1 MSQTFLKKLFKNII
15 LIVILFSGIS
25 FSQTTRTGF
34 KILGISVEGNKSAD
48 ASTII
53 ANSGLKVNDEIQ
65 VPGDQTLNAIK
76 QLWALNIFSDIQIL
90 IDKQIATG
98 VFLKIVVKENS
109 RFEKL
114 VIEGNDDLSTTD
126 IENKA
131 GFIRGQIIRPVDI
144 ARLKQKLLK
153 NYATDGYLNADVN
166 PVTYRYFTADT
177 TKKGIEVKWRNEK
190 DLADEFSVEY
200 PFGDITYSN
209 LIEKIKDRVLIKLKI
224 KENDKITVREI
235 HFVGNNAFHDGDL
248 KGAMNDIE
256 EAKWWKFWSGAK
268 FDKDKFDKD
277 KKLIQDFY
285 LKNGYRDAGI
295 VADSLVYFNNNKDLK
310 IYISVYEGPQ
320 YKIRNIVWQGNTVFP
335 AEALSERLD
344 FKKGDI
350 YDYEKF
356 ERNLRQNEKQSDI
369 SSMYLDN
376 GYLTF
381 NLKTT
386 EQKVDPDSIDLIIR
400 MEEKNQFRIGKVDI
414 SGNDKTMDKVIRRE
428 LYTIP
433 GDFFNRALL
442 FRSVQQLANLQFF
455 NVEKLY
461 GPQGI
466 DYNLENDSTV
476 NVAFHV
482 EEKSSDYLNASVG
495 YSGSFGF
502 SGSVGV
508 TLTNFSMS
516 NPFSLGGG
524 QVLSFNW
531 QFGVG
536 NIYRTFT
543 LGFTEPWMYD
553 TPTLAG
559 VELFDTRQQYIYDLS
574 QAGATLKLGRR
585 LKWPDDYFYIQGL
598 FRFQYNDVLNGGGVY
613 PIGVS
618 HQFTLGATI
627 SRRDIDNPTFP
638 SKGSNVSLD
647 AELSGGPFLPGDV
660 NYLKLGFKVE
670 WYKRLFNSNRVAFY
684 TVSNFGYLQELD
696 KASETKINPFEYF
709 FMGGNG
715 LVIATEPLRGYDDRT
730 IGPKAADGT
739 TVFGGRVMTRYT
751 AELRVSVAQDPI
763 PLYLLAFAEAGNVF
777 EKFANTDIFSLKKS
791 VGVGARIMINPIG
804 LIGFDLGYGFDRKS
818 VDGKDPA
825 WLFHFQ
831 FGKGF

>member
-34 KILGISVEGNKSAD
+34 KILGITVEGNKSAD

-98 VFLKIVVKENS
+98 AFLKIVVKENS

-144 ARLKQKLLK
+144 ARLRQKLLK

-177 TKKGIEVKWRNEK
+177 TKKGIEIKWRNEK

-508 TLTNFSMS
+508 TLTNFSMG

-559 VELFDTRQQYIYDLS
+559 IELFDTRQQYIYDLS
-574 QAGATLKLGRR
+574 QAGATFKLGRR

-670 WYKRLFNSNRVAFY
+670 WYKRLFNSNRVALY

-739 TVFGGRVMTRYT
+739 TVFGGRVLTRYT

>member
-1 MSQTFLKKLFKNII
+1 MSQSFLKKLFKNII
-15 LIVILFSGIS
+15 LIVILFSS
-25 FSQTTRTGF
+25 FSLPQATRSSF
-34 KILGISVEGNKSAD
+34 KILGIAVEGNKSAD

-53 ANSGLKVNDEIQ
+53 SNSGLKVNDEIQ

-76 QLWALNIFSDIQIL
+76 QLWALNIFSDVQIL
-90 IDKQIATG
+90 IDKQIQTG

-114 VIEGNDDLSTTD
+114 VIEGNDELSTTD

-131 GFIRGQIIRPVDI
+131 GFIRGQIIRHVDI
-144 ARLKQKLLK
+144 SRLKQKLLN
-153 NYATDGYLNADVN
+153 NYATDGYLNADID
-166 PVTYRYFTADT
+166 PVIYHYFTADT
-177 TKKGIEVKWRNEK
+177 TKKGINVIWRNDK
-190 DLADEFSVEY
+190 DLSDEYTVEY
-200 PFGDITYSN
+200 QFSDITYSN
-209 LIEKIKDRVLIKLKI
+209 LIEKIKDRILLKLKI

-235 HFVGNNAFHDGDL
+235 HFIGNKAFSEGDL

-256 EAKWWKFWSGAK
+256 ESHWWKFWSGAK
-268 FDKDKFDKD
+268 FDKDKFEKD
-277 KKLIQDFY
+277 KKAIQDFY
-285 LKNGYRDAGI
+285 LKNGYRDAGVI
-295 VADSLVYFNNNKDLK
+295 SDSLAYSNNKKDLK

-386 EQKVDPDSIDLIIR
+386 EQKIDPDSIDLIIR

-433 GDFFNRALL
+433 GEYFNRALL

-559 VELFDTRQQYIYDLS
+559 IELFDTRQQYIYDLS

-613 PIGVS
+613 PIGIS
-618 HQFTLGATI
+618 HQYTLGVTI

-638 SKGSNVSLD
+638 SKGSAVSFD

-660 NYLKLGFKVE
+660 NYYKLGFKVE
-670 WYKRLFNSNRVAFY
+670 WYKRLFNSNRIALY
-684 TVSNFGYLQELD
+684 TTSNMGYLQELD
-696 KASETKINPFEYF
+696 QASATKINPFEYF

-715 LVIATEPLRGYDDRT
+715 LVIATEPLRGYDDRS
-730 IGPKAADGT
+730 IGPKTSDG

-751 AELRVSVAQDPI
+751 AELRVSVSQDPI

-791 VGVGARIMINPIG
+791 AGVGARIMINPIG

>member
-15 LIVILFSGIS
+15 LISILFSTIS
-25 FSQTTRTGF
+25 FSQSTRSSF
-34 KILGISVEGNKSAD
+34 KILGITVEGNKSAD

-76 QLWALNIFSDIQIL
+76 QLWSLNIFSDIQIL
-90 IDKQIATG
+90 IDKQIQTG

-114 VIEGNDDLSTTD
+114 VIEGNDDLSTSD
-126 IENKA
+126 IDNKA
-131 GFIRGQIIRPVDI
+131 GFIRGQIIRPVDLV
-144 ARLKQKLLK
+144 RLKQKLLT

-166 PVTYRYFTADT
+166 AMVYRYYTADT
-177 TKKGIEVKWRNEK
+177 TKKGINVIWRNEK
-190 DLADEFSVEY
+190 DLADEYTQEY
-200 PFGDITYSN
+200 PYGDITYSN
-209 LIEKIKDRVLIKLKI
+209 LIEKIKDRILIKLKI
-224 KENDKITVREI
+224 NENAKITVREI
-235 HFVGNNAFHDGDL
+235 HFIGNKAFTEGDL

-256 EAKWWKFWSGAK
+256 ESHWWKFWSGAK
-268 FDKDKFDKD
+268 FDKEKFEKD
-277 KKLIQDFY
+277 KKAIQDFY
-285 LKNGYRDAGI
+285 LKNGYRDAG
-295 VADSLVYFNNNKDLK
+295 VVSDSLAYFNSNKDLK
-310 IYISVYEGPQ
+310 IYINVYEGPQ

-335 AEALSERLD
+335 SEALTERLD

-386 EQKVDPDSIDLIIR
+386 EQKVEPDSIDIIIR
-400 MEEKNQFRIGKVDI
+400 MDEKNQFRIGKVDI

-433 GDFFNRALL
+433 GDYFNRALL

-516 NPFSLGGG
+516 DPFSLGGG

-543 LGFTEPWMYD
+543 LGFTEPWLYD

-574 QAGATLKLGRR
+574 QAGVTFKLGRR

-598 FRFQYNDVLNGGGVY
+598 FRYQYNDVLDGGGVY
-613 PIGVS
+613 PVGVS
-618 HQFTLGATI
+618 HQYTLGATI

-660 NYLKLGFKVE
+660 NYLKMGFKVE
-670 WYKRLFNSNRVAFY
+670 WYKRLLNSNRVALY
-684 TVSNFGYLQELD
+684 MVSNMGYLQELD

-730 IGPKAADGT
+730 IGPKTSDGT
-739 TVFGGRVMTRYT
+739 VYGGRVMTRYT

-777 EKFANTDIFSLKKS
+777 EKFANTDFFSLKKS

-804 LIGFDLGYGFDRKS
+804 LIGFDLGYGFDRMS

>member
-1 MSQTFLKKLFKNII
+1 MFHTFLKNLFGFII
-15 LIVILFSGIS
+15 LVILFSTIS
-25 FSQTTRTGF
+25 FSQTARSGF

-76 QLWALNIFSDIQIL
+76 QLWSLNIFSDVQIL
-90 IDKQIATG
+90 IDKQIQNG
-98 VFLKIVVKENS
+98 VFLKIIVKENS

-126 IENKA
+126 IDNKA
-131 GFIRGQIIRPVDI
+131 GFIRGQIIKPADI
-144 ARLKQKLLK
+144 SRLKQKLLK

-166 PVTYRYFTADT
+166 PIVFRYFTADT
-177 TKKGIEVKWRNEK
+177 TKNGISVKWRNEK
-190 DLADEFSVEY
+190 DLADEYTVEY
-200 PFGDITYSN
+200 PFSEITYSN
-209 LIEKIKDRVLIKLKI
+209 LIEKIKDRILLKLKI

-235 HFVGNNAFHDGDL
+235 HFVGNNAFSDGDL

-256 EAKWWKFWSGAK
+256 EAKWWKFWVGAK
-268 FDKDKFDKD
+268 FDKEKFEKD
-277 KKLIQDFY
+277 KKAIHDYY

-295 VADSLVYFNNNKDLK
+295 LADSLVYFNNNKDLK
-310 IYISVYEGPQ
+310 IYVSVYEGPQ

-335 AEALSERLD
+335 GEALTERLD
-344 FKKGDI
+344 FKKGEVFN
-350 YDYEKF
+350 YEKF
-356 ERNLRQNEKQSDI
+356 ERNLHQNEKQSDI

-386 EQKVDPDSIDLIIR
+386 EQKVEPDSIDLIIR

-414 SGNDKTMDKVIRRE
+414 TGNDKTMDKVIRRE
-428 LYTIP
+428 LYTVP

-559 VELFDTRQQYIYDLS
+559 IELFDTRQQYIYDLS
-574 QAGATLKLGRR
+574 QAGGTLKLGRR

-598 FRFQYNDVLNGGGVY
+598 FRYQYNDVLNGGGVY
-613 PIGVS
+613 PVGIS

-627 SRRDIDNPTFP
+627 SRRDIDNPQFP
-638 SKGSNVSLD
+638 SRGSAVSLD

-660 NYLKLGFKVE
+660 NYYKLGFKVE
-670 WYKRLFNSNRVAFY
+670 WYKRLFNSNRIVLY
-684 TVSNFGYLQELD
+684 TVTNMGYLQELD

-730 IGPKAADGT
+730 IGPKVADG

-751 AELRVSVAQDPI
+751 AELRFSVSQDPI

-804 LIGFDLGYGFDRKS
+804 LIGFDIGYGFDRKS

>member
-15 LIVILFSGIS
+15 LIAILFSTIS
-25 FSQTTRTGF
+25 FSQSTRSSF
-34 KILGISVEGNKSAD
+34 KILGITVEGNKSAD

-76 QLWALNIFSDIQIL
+76 QLWSLNIFSDIQIL
-90 IDKQIATG
+90 IDKQIQTG

-114 VIEGNDDLSTTD
+114 VIEGNDDLSTSD
-126 IENKA
+126 IDNKA
-131 GFIRGQIIRPVDI
+131 GFIRGQIIRPVDLV
-144 ARLKQKLLK
+144 RLKQKLLT

-166 PVTYRYFTADT
+166 AMVYRYYTADT
-177 TKKGIEVKWRNEK
+177 TKKGINVIWRNEK
-190 DLADEFSVEY
+190 DLADEYTQEY
-200 PFGDITYSN
+200 PYGDITYSN
-209 LIEKIKDRVLIKLKI
+209 LIEKIKDRILIKLKI
-224 KENDKITVREI
+224 NENAKITVREI
-235 HFVGNNAFHDGDL
+235 HFIGNKAFTEGDL

-256 EAKWWKFWSGAK
+256 ESHWWKFWSGAK
-268 FDKDKFDKD
+268 FDKEKFEKD
-277 KKLIQDFY
+277 KKAIQDFY
-285 LKNGYRDAGI
+285 LKNGYRDAG
-295 VADSLVYFNNNKDLK
+295 VVSDSLAYFNSNKDLK
-310 IYISVYEGPQ
+310 IYINVYEGPQ

-335 AEALSERLD
+335 SEALTERLD

-386 EQKVDPDSIDLIIR
+386 EQKVEPDSIDIIIR
-400 MEEKNQFRIGKVDI
+400 MDEKNQFRIGKVDI

-433 GDFFNRALL
+433 GDYFNRALL

-516 NPFSLGGG
+516 DPFSLGGG

-543 LGFTEPWMYD
+543 LGFTEPWLYD

-574 QAGATLKLGRR
+574 QAGVTFKLGRR

-598 FRFQYNDVLNGGGVY
+598 FRYQYNDVLDGGGVY
-613 PIGVS
+613 PVGVS
-618 HQFTLGATI
+618 HQYTLGATI

-660 NYLKLGFKVE
+660 NYLKMGFKVE
-670 WYKRLFNSNRVAFY
+670 WYKRLLNSNRVALY
-684 TVSNFGYLQELD
+684 MVSNMGYLQELD

-730 IGPKAADGT
+730 IGPKTSDGT
-739 TVFGGRVMTRYT
+739 VYGGRVMTRYT

-777 EKFANTDIFSLKKS
+777 EKFANTDFFSLKKS

-804 LIGFDLGYGFDRKS
+804 LIGFDLGYGFDRMS